1 MSQQSF
7 HRQEAN
13 GSNIAF
19 TITTFSEDEIKV
31 YVDGVESTNGGSSQN
46 DYTIPNYST
55 TGGTVTWNTSGSLTA
70 PASPSI
76 VRVVRQTD
84 VMNNGNTAVE
94 GKSVFQPG
102 SSIKAEDLNNNTK
115 QALRAI
121 KEKQDQLIQRYDIQ
135 DGEVVR
141 SKIAAD
147 AIDGTK
153 IADDSINSEHYA
165 AGSIDLEHMSANSID
180 SDQYVDGSIDLE
192 HMSANSVDSDQY
204 VDGSIDRVHLASG
217 IIDGSKIDSDAVD
230 SVHIAAGAVDLE
242 HMSANSV
249 DSDQYVDGSIDGVHI
264 GNDQINSQHYVPNSI
279 DNEHL
284 ALNSVTRD
292 RIVNDAIDQTKIDAD
307 AINST
312 HYQDGSINRVHLEAD
327 IIDSTKLAD
336 NAVSTEHIATGSITS
351 AKLSSDAVITA
362 SEQGSATTNDTS
374 FLTSAA
380 ADARFFNISSGDTI
394 KDGQTFP
401 DNDTTIATTA
411 AINDRIVDIVD
422 AIGGFVPL
430 VDEGEIPQYHP
441 EKENAVTNDRVGTIL
456 SIGTLTTTYT
466 PSGGTVTIQASDL
479 TNHSVNATITDCGS
493 TVLSAGFGV
502 LVETKA
508 QTDAQYAAG
517 PSFKFHRLVPKATE
531 VTTVAGKATEI
542 GLLGTA
548 AVIEDMGILG
558 TADVVADLAILGTND
573 VVADLNT
580 LGTADVVADLNTL
593 GTADVVADMNIL
605 GTSANV
611 TAMSNCSGSISSI
624 NNASSN
630 LNSINNFGDK
640 YQVASSNPSTDG
652 GGNSLAAGDL
662 YFNTSAN
669 ELKVYTGSAWVS
681 GVTQTGN
688 FALTTGNTFTGNN
701 IFTAH
706 NTYNDNVKLKIG
718 SSSDLEI
725 YHDGVNGSY
734 LDNTTGTADLYI
746 RNVNGNSI
754 YLNPRGAEQGIHI
767 IQDSNVKLY
776 FDNSARF
783 ETTSYGAK
791 CTGRLAA
798 TTSFTGGDSVKI
810 KLGDGDDLQIYHTAD
825 TASYITNTGLLNVN
839 GTTGVHLQ
847 YNGTARVQTT
857 SSGTSIQGASILN
870 GAVTFMSTDAST
882 AYHFNA
888 GNGSAARFKA
898 SDNAKIVFGADE
910 DLQIY
915 YDGYNPIINAGTDTL
930 RIVAD
935 NIHLEAG
942 DFGDEMLRCNHDGA
956 VELYYDN
963 SKKFETTSTGATV
976 TGILR
981 ADEIRMGDSGGNTS
995 PNERVRLGNSE
1006 DLQIYHDGTNSYLA
1020 NSTGVLRIRSD
1031 DLRLQ
1036 SSTGEEYFYG
1046 VADGGAHIYHNN
1058 ALRIQTTSSGISVTG
1073 DVIASGNIKTSA
1085 DLSGSG
1091 GLIATGASDDLG
1103 LWHDGTNSYIRNT
1116 ANAGELRIRSHQTT
1130 IRNAD
1135 DNETQALF
1143 HENAAVE
1150 LYYDNSKKLETS
1162 STGITVTGDV
1172 DPSGDVQIGGDF
1184 KGPDNSHLFLGTG
1197 QDINIY
1203 HDGTDSYFYT
1213 GAGTT
1218 TFRSAANEKFA
1229 DFIPDGNVKL
1239 FYDHSEKFRTVAG
1252 GVTVYGYVNIEGGS
1266 SGQLYLQDNGKINL
1280 GSQNDFQAFHNGSS
1294 NNTEINHSN
1303 DSGHMQI
1310 ASNRLKLTNYD
1321 GPETYID
1328 CISNG
1333 AVELYYDASKKL
1345 ETQTQGVYIA
1355 GSLGVSRSGTPR
1367 AFNHASSGVTATK
1380 FEVDAGDSS
1389 NTTHETACF
1398 RGGAD
1403 GNDAAARVRICHSGD
1418 RGMVLTG
1425 GRTSNAAFGKIGI
1438 TDQNGDITTSVHI
1451 NSSGTWFWGKTSQS
1465 SGTAGVELYK
1475 DGPNFMTR
1483 NGTTVLG
1490 LNCQNGTNGDIMR
1503 FYFQDVHKGSLNF
1516 SSGSFSATTASD
1528 YRLKENDTPIT
1539 DGIARIKQLRPVT
1552 FNWKA
1557 SYEDPTKTHDGF
1569 IAHELQAVMP
1579 DCVTGEKDGEIT
1591 AKGEGYQAVSREGLI
1606 PVLTAALKD
1615 AISKIEIL
1623 ETKVAA
1629 LEAA

>member
-70 PASPSI
+70 PVSPSI

-84 VMNNGNTAVE
+84 VMNNGNNAVE

-121 KEKQDQLIQRYDIQ
+121 KEKQDQLIQRYDLQ

-192 HMSANSVDSDQY
+192 HMSANSVDSNQY

-264 GNDQINSQHYVPNSI
+264 ANDQINSQHYVANSI

-292 RIVNDAIDQTKIDAD
+292 RIVNDAIDQTKIDTD

-327 IIDSTKLAD
+327 IIDSTKLED

-411 AINDRIVDIVD
+411 AINDRIIDLVDDV
-422 AIGGFVPL
+422 GGFVPIANETSFPTANPD
-430 VDEGEIPQYHP
+430 VNNG
-441 EKENAVTNDRVGTIL
+441 TGTIVSVSAASTNL
-456 SIGTLTTTYT
+456 A
-466 PSGGTVTIQASDL
+466 PSGTTVTIANGAG
-479 TNHSVNATITDCGS
+479 TGNTVTITGVSS
-493 TVLSAGFGV
+493 TISSGFGF
-502 LVETKA
+502 LVET
-508 QTDAQYAAG
+508 TTTLHTYT
-517 PSFKFHRLVPKATE
+517 FHRLSPKATE
-531 VTTVAGKATEI
+531 VTAVAGKATEI
-542 GLLGTA
+542 GRLGTA
-548 AVIEDMGILG
+548 DAVADMAILG

-630 LNSINNFGDK
+630 LSSINNFGDK

-652 GGNSLAAGDL
+652 GGNALAEGDL
-662 YFNTSAN
+662 YFNTTAN
-669 ELKVYTGSAWVS
+669 ELKVYNGGAWQA
-681 GVTQTGN
+681 GVTATGN

-746 RNVNGNSI
+746 RNVNGNAI
-754 YLNPRGAEQGIHI
+754 YLNPRGTEKGVEI

-776 FDNSARF
+776 FDNSARL

-810 KLGDGDDLQIYHTAD
+810 KLGDSDDLEIYHTAD
-825 TASYITNTGLLNVN
+825 TASYINNTGLLNVN
-839 GTTGVHLQ
+839 GTTGVHIQ
-847 YNGTARVQTT
+847 YNGAARVQTT
-857 SSGTSIQGASILN
+857 ASGTSIQGASSLN
-870 GAVTFMSTDAST
+870 GAVSFLSTDAST

-898 SDNAKIVFGADE
+898 SDNAKIVAGA
-910 DLQIY
+910 
-915 YDGYNPIINAGTDTL
+915 G
-930 RIVAD
+930 
-935 NIHLEAG
+935 
-942 DFGDEMLRCNHDGA
+942 
-956 VELYYDN
+956 
-963 SKKFETTSTGATV
+963 
-976 TGILR
+976 
-981 ADEIRMGDSGGNTS
+981 
-995 PNERVRLGNSE
+995 E
-1006 DLQIYHDGTNSYLA
+1006 DLQIYHDGTNSYLT
-1020 NSTGVLRIRSD
+1020 NSTNVLRIRSD

-1058 ALRIQTTSSGISVTG
+1058 NLKIQTQSFGVSITGTLTADGNIKLATDTGGFYAGAGDDLLITHTGSFAKIQNNTNGGDLNLYADTNVGIYNSAGSETKALFATNGAVKLYYDNTKRFETTSSGADITGALLVTNGISIPDTKSLKLG
-1073 DVIASGNIKTSA
+1073 DND
-1085 DLSGSG
+1085 DLS
-1091 GLIATGASDDLG
+1091 LF
-1103 LWHDGTNSYIRNT
+1103 HDGTDSHIQNTQNS
-1116 ANAGELRIRSHQTT
+1116 GELKIRSHQTDVM
-1130 IRNAD
+1130 NAD
-1135 DNETQALF
+1135 NNEMQAKF

-1162 STGITVTGDV
+1162 SSGITVTGDV
-1172 DPSGDVQIGGDF
+1172 DPTGDVQIGGDF
-1184 KGPDNSHLFLGTG
+1184 KGPDNSHLFLGTS

-1203 HDGTDSYFYT
+1203 FDGSDAYFYT

-1218 TFRSAANEKFA
+1218 TFRDAANEKFA
-1229 DFIPDGNVKL
+1229 DFIPNSNVKL
-1239 FYDHSEKFRTVAG
+1239 FYDNSEKFRTVAG

-1266 SGQLYLQDNGKINL
+1266 SGQLYIQDNGKVNL
-1280 GSQNDFQAFHNGSS
+1280 GSQNDFQIYHDSADSYINNSTGTLYARGDTISLNAMSTTDKYLDATNG
-1294 NNTEINHSN
+1294 
-1303 DSGHMQI
+1303 
-1310 ASNRLKLTNYD
+1310 
-1321 GPETYID
+1321 
-1328 CISNG
+1328 G
-1333 AVELYYDASKKL
+1333 AVNLYYDNSKKL
-1345 ETQTQGVYIA
+1345 EAQTQGIYVA
-1355 GSLGVSRSGTPR
+1355 GSLGVNRSGTPR
-1367 AFNHASSGVTATK
+1367 AFNHASSGVTGTQ

-1418 RGMVLTG
+1418 RGMVLDG
-1425 GRTSNAAFGKIGI
+1425 GRTSNAAFGKISL
-1438 TDQNGDITTSVHI
+1438 TDQNGGITSSVHI
-1451 NSSGTWFWGKTSQS
+1451 NSAGTWFWNKTSQS

-1490 LNCQNGTNGDIMR
+1490 LNNQAGTNGDIMR
-1503 FYFQDVHKGSLNF
+1503 FYFQDVHKGNLNF

-1539 DGIARIKQLRPVT
+1539 DGITRIKQLRPVR

-1557 SYEDPTKTHDGF
+1557 SHDDPTKTHDGF

-1591 AKGEGYQAVSREGLI
+1591 AKGEGYQAISREGLI
-1606 PVLTAALKD
+1606 PLLTAALKD

>member
-192 HMSANSVDSDQY
+192 HMSANSVDSNQY

-264 GNDQINSQHYVPNSI
+264 GNDQINSQHYVANSI

-411 AINDRIVDIVD
+411 AINDRIIDLVDDV
-422 AIGGFVPL
+422 GGFVPIANETSFPTANPD
-430 VDEGEIPQYHP
+430 VNNG
-441 EKENAVTNDRVGTIL
+441 TGTIVSVSAASTDL
-456 SIGTLTTTYT
+456 A
-466 PSGGTVTIQASDL
+466 PSGTTVTIANGAG
-479 TNHSVNATITDCGS
+479 TGNTVTITGVSS
-493 TVLSAGFGV
+493 TIPSGFGF
-502 LVETKA
+502 LVET
-508 QTDAQYAAG
+508 TTTLHTYT
-517 PSFKFHRLVPKATE
+517 FHRLSPKATE

-652 GGNSLAAGDL
+652 GGNALAEGDL
-662 YFNTSAN
+662 YFNTTAN
-669 ELKVYTGSAWVS
+669 ELKVYNGGAWQA
-681 GVTQTGN
+681 GVTATGN

-706 NTYNDNVKLKIG
+706 NTYNDNVKLKVG

-746 RNVNGNSI
+746 RNVNGNTI
-754 YLNPRGAEQGIHI
+754 YLNPRGTEKGVEI
-767 IQDSNVKLY
+767 IPDSNVKLY

-942 DFGDEMLRCNHDGA
+942 DFGDEMLRCLHDGS

-963 SKKFETTSTGATV
+963 SKKLETTSGGVDISGALLV
-976 TGILR
+976 TNGITLP
-981 ADEIRMGDSGGNTS
+981 DSKS
-995 PNERVRLGNSE
+995 LKLGNND

-1266 SGQLYLQDNGKINL
+1266 SGQLYIQDNGKINL

-1367 AFNHASSGVTATK
+1367 AFNHASDGVTATK

-1403 GNDAAARVRICHSGD
+1403 GNGAAARVRFCHSGD
-1418 RGMVLTG
+1418 RGLVIDG
-1425 GRTSNAAFGKIGI
+1425 GRTSNTAFGKISL
-1438 TDQNGDITTSVHI
+1438 TDQNGGITESVHI

-1516 SSGSFSATTASD
+1516 SGGSFSATTASD

-1539 DGIARIKQLRPVT
+1539 DAITKIKQLRPVR